1 MLLKILLMTTI
12 AQASDLGKFTALEYK
27 APAPFAGILFDEDA
41 LAKIMSDYDV
51 AVYSCDTETKYQVE
65 ITKEEYEFK
74 LQNLIIEHRALTEEY
89 DLFIEQK
96 DKEIQTLSLSL
107 QKTSPRY
114 KWYWFVG
121 GVAIGAAGTYSAYRA
136 FNEQ

>member
-74 LQNLIIEHRALTEEY
+74 LQNL
-89 DLFIEQK
+89 FIEQK

>member
-1 MLLKILLMTTI
+1 MLLKILLMATV
-12 AQASDLGKFTALEYK
+12 AHASDLGKFTALEYK

-51 AVYSCDTETKYQVE
+51 AVYSCETETKYQVD

-74 LQNLIIEHRALTEEY
+74 LQNLIIEHKALTEEY
-89 DLFIEQK
+89 DLFIKQK
-96 DKEIQTLSLSL
+96 DKEIKTLSLSL

-121 GVAIGAAGTYSAYRA
+121 GVVVGSAGAYNVYRMV
-136 FNEQ
+136 NEQ